1 MIKINKKKSKEKLKE
16 CSTCKT
22 EFSLKNE
29 GGISGLFGM
38 IPVAF
43 CPTCLSSCIEM
54 AEQFKS

>member
-1 MIKINKKKSKEKLKE
+1 MIKINKKKLEELEE
-16 CSTCKT
+16 CSTCKIK
-22 EFSLKNE
+22 FSLKKE

-38 IPVAF
+38 ISVAF